1 MKKTAVLLLAL
12 IISGVAVGAQVYK
25 WTDAEGKVHY
35 SNMPPPAGTKVKQ
48 PPAQLKGGTVSSIAG
63 PKPAQAEEKKN
74 GTAAPASA
82 PAAQPPSEKDPQ
94 ACAQARARKAFLAS
108 GQLTKSV
115 NEKGEVEFMG
125 TEKRQAEL
133 AEAEKAIER
142 FCP

>member
-1 MKKTAVLLLAL
+1 MKRTAVLLFAL
-12 IISGVAVGAQVYK
+12 TVSGVAAAAVYK
-25 WTDAEGKVHY
+25 WTDADGKVHY
-35 SNMPPPAGTKVKQ
+35 SNMPPPTGTKVKQ

-63 PKPAQAEEKKN
+63 PKPVQAEEKKN
-74 GTAAPASA
+74 GAAVPASA

-94 ACAQARARKAFLAS
+94 ACAQARARKTFLES